1 MKKLNVV
8 VDIETLSLRPDAAII
23 SIAALPFILDKK
35 SLEEHADCGFTG
47 VPAFDAMV
55 DENTCCHDE
64 FMPFYETID
73 ATSCAMAGLS
83 FDMETVKF
91 WSEMPDEAKSAILD
105 TPRVSIRQALED
117 FVAYLDNLKGKN
129 QADELVIW
137 TQGSDFDI
145 PILRNAMYKVIGMTP
160 DTIPWKYRNIRD
172 ARTFMLES
180 LSLVYPD
187 TPVNELYG
195 KFLPYKELTKHNSL
209 HDCMWTALN
218 IINEKRRLYGMLE
231 SGNRREEVSSD

>member
-23 SIAALPFILDKK
+23 SIAAVPFVLDKK
-35 SLEEHADCGFTG
+35 SLQDNDKYGYFG
-47 VPAFDAMV
+47 VPAFDEMTKGVSCPEEYA
-55 DENTCCHDE
+55 H
-64 FMPFYETID
+64 FYETID
-73 ATSCAMAGLS
+73 ATSCAMAGMA

-91 WSEMPDEAKSAILD
+91 WSEMPDAAKSAILEK
-105 TPRVSIRQALED
+105 PRVSIRQALED
-117 FVAYLDNLKGKN
+117 FVAYLDNLKGMN

-145 PILRNAMYKVIGMTP
+145 PILKNAMYKVLGLTP
-160 DTIPWKYRNIRD
+160 ETLPWKYRNIRD

-195 KFLPYKELTKHNSL
+195 KLLPYDELTKHNSL

-218 IINEKRRLYGMLE
+218 IINEKRRLYGMLA
-231 SGNRREEVSSD
+231 SGNGGKEVSSD

>member
-23 SIAALPFILDKK
+23 SIAAVPFVLDKK
-35 SLEEHADCGFTG
+35 SLQDNDKYGYYG
-47 VPAFDAMV
+47 VPAFDEMTKGVSRPEEYA
-55 DENTCCHDE
+55 H
-64 FMPFYETID
+64 FYETID
-73 ATSCAMAGLS
+73 ATSCAMAGMA

-91 WSEMPDEAKSAILD
+91 WSEMPDAAKSAILEK
-105 TPRVSIRQALED
+105 PRVSIRQALED
-117 FVAYLDNLKGKN
+117 FVAYLDNLKGMN

-145 PILRNAMYKVIGMTP
+145 PILKNAMYKVLGLTP
-160 DTIPWKYRNIRD
+160 ETLPWKHRNIRD

-195 KFLPYKELTKHNSL
+195 KLLPYSELTKHNSL

-218 IINEKRRLYGMLE
+218 IINEKRRLYGMLA
-231 SGNRREEVSSD
+231 SGNGGKEVSSD

>member
-23 SIAALPFILDKK
+23 SIAAVPFMLDKE
-35 SLEEHADCGFTG
+35 SLEGNVEYGYYG
-47 VPAFDAMV
+47 VPAY
-55 DENTCCHDE
+55 DEMMKDFSCPENYL
-64 FMPFYETID
+64 PFYETID
-73 ATSCAMAGLS
+73 ATSCAMAGLA

-91 WSEMPDEAKSAILD
+91 WSEMPDETKSAVLD
-105 TPRVSIRQALED
+105 NPRVSIRQALED
-117 FVAYLDNLKGKN
+117 FVAYLDNLKGMN

-145 PILRNAMYKVIGMTP
+145 PILKNAMYKVIGLTP
-160 DTIPWKYRNIRD
+160 DTLPWKHRNIRD

-187 TPVNELYG
+187 TPVNDLYG
-195 KFLPYKELTKHNSL
+195 KLLPYTELTKHNSL

-218 IINEKRRLYGMLE
+218 IINEKRRLYGMLG
-231 SGNRREEVSSD
+231 SGNRREEISSD

>member
-1 MKKLNVV
+1 MKKINVV

-23 SIAALPFILDKK
+23 SIAAVPFILDKEG
-35 SLEEHADCGFTG
+35 LEKCAKYGYTG
-47 VPAFDAMV
+47 VPAFDEIIKKEVSDM
-55 DENTCCHDE
+55 NLYP
-64 FMPFYETID
+64 PFYETID
-73 ATSCAMAGLS
+73 ATSCAMAGLA

-91 WSEMPDEAKSAILD
+91 WSEMPDASKSAILD
-105 TPRVSIRQALED
+105 SLHVSIRQALED
-117 FVAYLDNLKGKN
+117 FVAYLENLKMPH
-129 QADELVIW
+129 QADELIIW

-145 PILRNAMYKVIGMTP
+145 PILKNAMYKVLGLTP
-160 DTIPWKYRNIRD
+160 ETLPWKHRNIRD

-195 KFLPYKELTKHNSL
+195 KLLPYDELTKHNSL

-218 IINEKRRLYGMLE
+218 IINEKRRLYGMLT
-231 SGNRREEVSSD
+231 SGDGGEKASSD

>member
-23 SIAALPFILDKK
+23 SIAAVPFMLDKQSFEDNDK
-35 SLEEHADCGFTG
+35 YGYSG
-47 VPAFDAMV
+47 VPAFDEMEKGV
-55 DENTCCHDE
+55 SCPDEYLY
-64 FMPFYETID
+64 FYETID
-73 ATSCAMAGLS
+73 ATSCAMVGLS

-145 PILRNAMYKVIGMTP
+145 PILKNAMYKVIGMTP
-160 DTIPWKYRNIRD
+160 DTIPWKHRNIRD

-195 KFLPYKELTKHNSL
+195 KLLPYKELTKHNSL

-231 SGNRREEVSSD
+231 SGNRREEISSD

>member
-1 MKKLNVV
+1 MKKINVV

-23 SIAALPFILDKK
+23 SIAAVPFILDKE
-35 SLEEHADCGFTG
+35 SLEKCEKARCSG
-47 VPAFDAMV
+47 VPAFDEMV
-55 DENTCCHDE
+55 VKGVMCPENFDA
-64 FMPFYETID
+64 FYESID
-73 ATSCAMAGLS
+73 ATSCAMAGLA

-91 WSEMPDEAKSAILD
+91 WSEMPDEAKSAIMEK
-105 TPRVSIRQALED
+105 PRVSIRQALED
-117 FVAYLDNLKGKN
+117 FVAYLDNLKGMN

-145 PILRNAMYKVIGMTP
+145 PILKNAIYKVLGLTP
-160 DTIPWKYRNIRD
+160 ETLPWKHRNIRD

-195 KFLPYKELTKHNSL
+195 KLLPYSELTKHNSL

-218 IINEKRRLYGMLE
+218 IINEKRRLYGMFT
-231 SGNRREEVSSD
+231 SGNGGEKTSSD

>member
-23 SIAALPFILDKK
+23 SIAAVPFVLDKK
-35 SLEEHADCGFTG
+35 SLQDNDKYGYYG
-47 VPAFDAMV
+47 VPAFDEMTKGVSCPEGYA
-55 DENTCCHDE
+55 H
-64 FMPFYETID
+64 FYETID
-73 ATSCAMAGLS
+73 ATSCAMAGMA

-91 WSEMPDEAKSAILD
+91 WSEMPDAAKSAILEK
-105 TPRVSIRQALED
+105 PRVSIRQALED
-117 FVAYLDNLKGKN
+117 FVAYLDNLKGMN

-145 PILRNAMYKVIGMTP
+145 PILKNAMYKVLGLTP
-160 DTIPWKYRNIRD
+160 ETLPWKHRNIRD

-195 KFLPYKELTKHNSL
+195 KLLPYSELTKHNSQ

-218 IINEKRRLYGMLE
+218 IINEKRRLYGMLA
-231 SGNRREEVSSD
+231 SGDGGEKASSD

>member
-23 SIAALPFILDKK
+23 SIAAVPFMLDKE
-35 SLEEHADCGFTG
+35 SLEGNVECGYYG
-47 VPAFDAMV
+47 VPAY
-55 DENTCCHDE
+55 DEMMKDFSCPENYL
-64 FMPFYETID
+64 PFYEIID
-73 ATSCAMAGLS
+73 ATSCAMAGLA

-91 WSEMPDEAKSAILD
+91 WSEMPDETKSAVLD
-105 TPRVSIRQALED
+105 NPRVSIRQALED
-117 FVAYLDNLKGKN
+117 FVAYLDNLKGMN

-145 PILRNAMYKVIGMTP
+145 PILKNAMYKVIGLTP
-160 DTIPWKYRNIRD
+160 DTLPWKHRNIRD

-187 TPVNELYG
+187 TPVNDLYG
-195 KFLPYKELTKHNSL
+195 KLLPYTELTKHNSL

-218 IINEKRRLYGMLE
+218 IINEKRRLYGMLT
-231 SGNRREEVSSD
+231 SGNGRKEVSSD